1 MRILVLSDKVLSRRL
16 GDGLRVHGLLKPLAQ
31 KHQFDLIC
39 FSRGTEELDPDL
51 RGIFQSVTL
60 IPAPEQRRSPLLRR
74 MFKSI
79 SAGNFKLTS
88 EAMRKTVDEAIRTR
102 NYDLILEEAANTV
115 PNLPAGPLG
124 APLIVD
130 SIDEPLLRELRAL
143 RHAPLLDRPEH
154 LYRAWRF
161 WLYERAML
169 TRASVNVYV
178 SEVDAAIYTRCF
190 PGRRTAV
197 VPNGVDTE
205 YFAPMQIDPDG
216 SYVVFEGNMNFEP
229 NVDTARVL
237 VQEILP
243 RLRRRVAHARI
254 GLVGRNPT
262 DAVRALASDQVDV
275 TGTVED
281 VRPYL
286 AKAAVFACPMRLGSG
301 IKNKILQAWAMER
314 PVVANISEPRRP
326 KREGRSQ
333 YPCPGRPAG
342 VCGRRGGT
350 DVDPSVLH
358 LRLLAG
364 ARWKH
369 STLWHHDAQSSNSNH
384 YFAKLSMP
392 FASTRSQA
400 GIVEGEFVSPEV
412 QQEKQDEAAIAR
424 CVRSV
429 LYAPQTC
436 IWARIFGPLTRRA
449 SQPAERRLRRLQ
461 LRTKRARPT

>member
-88 EAMRKTVDEAIRTR
+88 EAMRKTVEEAIRSR

-286 AKAAVFACPMRLGSG
+286 ARAAVFACPMRLGSG
-301 IKNKILQAWAMER
+301 IKNKILQAWAMAR
-314 PVVANISEPRRP
+314 PVVATSASLGGISARDNVNILVRDDPQEFADAVAELMVDRQRAASLGVAGRTTVEAQYSWHMRSYQLDQLFSEIAGAAASPVAN
-326 KREGRSQ
+326 
-333 YPCPGRPAG
+333 PAMS
-342 VCGRRGGT
+342 T
-350 DVDPSVLH
+350 DVS
-358 LRLLAG
+358 RL
-364 ARWKH
+364 
-369 STLWHHDAQSSNSNH
+369 TSS
-384 YFAKLSMP
+384 AK
-392 FASTRSQA
+392 
-400 GIVEGEFVSPEV
+400 EV
-412 QQEKQDEAAIAR
+412 
-424 CVRSV
+424 
-429 LYAPQTC
+429 
-436 IWARIFGPLTRRA
+436 G
-449 SQPAERRLRRLQ
+449 
-461 LRTKRARPT
+461 